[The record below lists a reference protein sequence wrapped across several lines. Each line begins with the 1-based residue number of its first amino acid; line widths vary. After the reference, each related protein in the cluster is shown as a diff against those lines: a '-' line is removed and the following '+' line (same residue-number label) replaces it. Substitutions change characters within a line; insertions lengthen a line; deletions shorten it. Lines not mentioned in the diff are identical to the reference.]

1 MIRSEM
7 YLEYLQVRQEII
19 KDLLE
24 GETLPDIEQ
33 SLEQDYRI
41 KMFSSE
47 ERTMFE
53 EMYLDYAFLINGYYP
68 LFKED

>member
-24 GETLPDIEQ
+24 GDTLPEIEQ

-53 EMYLDYAFLINGYYP
+53 EMYLDYTFLINGYYP
-68 LFKED
+68 LFEED

>member
-1 MIRSEM
+1 M
-7 YLEYLQVRQEII
+7 YSEYLQVRQEII

-24 GETLPDIEQ
+24 GDTLPDIDQ
-33 SLEQDYRI
+33 SLKKDYRI

-47 ERTMFE
+47 ERIMFE

-68 LFKED
+68 LFEED

>member
-1 MIRSEM
+1 MIRTEM
-7 YLEYLQVRQEII
+7 YSEYLQVRQEII

-24 GETLPDIEQ
+24 GDTLPDIDQ
-33 SLEQDYRI
+33 SLKKDYRI
-41 KMFSSE
+41 KMFSTE

-68 LFKED
+68 LFEED